1 MEHVKTIESL
11 GKLVKAMRQQGK
23 TIGFVPTM
31 GAFHKGHMSLIETAV
46 NQSDFV
52 VVSIF
57 VNPTQ
62 FAPGE
67 DYEKYPRTIDADL
80 KLCSDVGVDIVF
92 TPSAEQMY
100 PTENLTWVNVEKI
113 TAPLCGQFRP
123 GHFQGVTT
131 VCAKLFNIVLPD
143 IAYFGQK
150 DAQQAIVIKK
160 MVSDLNIPL
169 EIVVCP
175 TIREDDGLALSSRNH
190 YLDASQRQD
199 AALIYKSLQTCRKEI
214 ENGIKEPE
222 TIIEKIRY
230 TLQQAASIQIE
241 YVSILDAESLNDL
254 DNINGRVLV
263 AVAVKI
269 GQTRL
274 IDNIIVD
281 ASEY

>member
-150 DAQQAIVIKK
+150 DAQQAIIIKK

-214 ENGIKEPE
+214 ENGTKEPE